1 MWEAGHNLTLLYW
14 IKFIPLPSLRSILSF
29 NKGYEYEKAPEPC
42 FHPSSLGTLHWPHWG
57 PGPPPW
63 FLSLLIPTGRFCF
76 SSRSCSPVTVSQLWP
91 GLYMWQLCRIP
102 PSVSFSN
109 PCYVSKLI
117 WWLQQCPTHNSF
129 ISTTD
134 RVHPVLLDISEFPMT
149 QDTSAVSSKDP
160 ANPNAPNQCHLLSR
174 GFWYPWSVT
183 CPNSHQGHKLDT
195 MESPSNPFPAITG
208 DGIVWS

>member
-1 MWEAGHNLTLLYW
+1 MVKSNRNRKSQQWQWSWKNIEEMVPENFPNLVKNKPINWT
-14 IKFIPLPSLRSILSF
+14 PHSINPKKS
-29 NKGYEYEKAPEPC
+29 
-42 FHPSSLGTLHWPHWG
+42 
-57 PGPPPW
+57 
-63 FLSLLIPTGRFCF
+63 IPTGRFCF